1 MYKPTITTRLTETY
15 NVFYPFA
22 SAGMAF
28 AGTTPD
34 LAIAVCKAGGIGA
47 IAMGPLPAEAVR
59 FLIREVKKA
68 TDRPFHVNFITFLTD
83 EEKIR
88 VCVEEQV
95 PIVSFHWGHPPK
107 AYIDRLHQAGIK
119 VWEQVGSV
127 ADARKAVEE
136 GIDLIIAQG
145 AEAGGHNYGT
155 LPTFVLVPEVVEA
168 VKPTPVLA
176 AGGIS
181 TGQQV
186 AAALCLGAVG
196 VWVGTRLLAS
206 HEAFIHPDYKSRLT
220 QATGT
225 DTCLTSI
232 FGPEMVDFNPM
243 RVLKNGVIREF
254 QGKEHLVPA
263 TTENEPVIGK
273 TSLFGQEQAL
283 KRFSSFVPMPTTEGN
298 LEEMALLAGQGVG
311 LVQDIQ
317 SIETIITTM
326 MEVAAQ
332 TISSITVKQGGSF

>member
-1 MYKPTITTRLTETY
+1 MTKPTITTRLTETY
-15 NVFYPFA
+15 NVIYPFV

-28 AGTTPD
+28 AGTSPD

-107 AYIDRLHQAGIK
+107 AYIDVLHEAGIQ

-127 ADARKAVEE
+127 ADARTAVAD

-176 AGGIS
+176 AGGIT
-181 TGQQV
+181 TGRQV

-206 HEAFIHPDYKSRLT
+206 QEAFIHPDYKSRLT

-243 RVLKNGVIREF
+243 RVLKNGVVTEF

-273 TSLFGQEQAL
+273 TSLFGQEQTL
-283 KRFSSFVPMPTTEGN
+283 KRFSSFVPMPTTEGD

-317 SIETIITTM
+317 PVETIITTL
-326 MEVAAQ
+326 MEEAAQ
-332 TISSITVKQGGSF
+332 TITSIRLG

>member
-1 MYKPTITTRLTETY
+1 MSKTTITTRLTETY
-15 NVFYPFA
+15 NVIYPFA

-28 AGTTPD
+28 AGTSPD

-83 EEKIR
+83 EEKIQ

-107 AYIDRLHQAGIK
+107 EYIDRLHEAHIK

-127 ADARKAVEE
+127 ADARKAVED

-176 AGGIS
+176 AGGIT
-181 TGQQV
+181 TGRQV

-220 QATGT
+220 EATGI

-243 RVLKNGVIREF
+243 RVLKNSVVTEF
-254 QGKEHLVPA
+254 QGREHLVPA

-273 TSLFGQEQAL
+273 TSLFGQEQTL
-283 KRFSSFVPMPTTEGN
+283 KRFSSFVPMPTTEGD

-317 SIETIITTM
+317 PVESIITTM
-326 MEVAAQ
+326 MEEAAQ
-332 TISSITVKQGGSF
+332 TISSVAVK

>member
-1 MYKPTITTRLTETY
+1 MSKPTITTHLTETY
-15 NVFYPFA
+15 HVTYPFV

-28 AGTTPD
+28 AGTAPG
-34 LAIAVCKAGGIGA
+34 LAIAVCQAGGIGA
-47 IAMGPLPAEAVR
+47 LAMGPLPAEAVR

-95 PIVSFHWGHPPK
+95 PIVSFHWGHPPR
-107 AYIDRLHQAGIK
+107 AYIDLLHEAGIQ

-127 ADARKAVEE
+127 ADARTAVAD
-136 GIDLIIAQG
+136 GVDLIIAQG

-176 AGGIS
+176 AGGIT
-181 TGQQV
+181 TGRQV

-220 QATGT
+220 EATGT

-243 RVLKNGVIREF
+243 RVLKNGVVTEF

-273 TSLFGQEQAL
+273 TSLFGQEQTL
-283 KRFSSFVPMPTTEGN
+283 KRFSSFVPMPTTEGD

-317 SIETIITTM
+317 SVDSIITTM
-326 MEVAAQ
+326 MEEAAQ
-332 TISSITVKQGGSF
+332 TISSIRLG